1 MLPTPIGPL
10 GTCMEGFGTVLL
22 LALVPAL
29 GNFGGG
35 LIAEFL
41 SITPRRISQALHAAA
56 GIVIAVVAVE
66 LMPEALGGAPG
77 WAIALAFFLGGVFY
91 LVIEWAIERVQSGRG
106 ASKSSGMW
114 MIYVAVAMDLFSDGL
129 LIGTGSAVSTS
140 LALVLALGQ
149 TIADVP
155 EGFAAIA
162 NFRSKQ
168 VPRTKRILLSASF
181 ALRVLLA
188 AGIGYWLLRDQSQ
201 PLKLSA
207 LVFTAGLLSVAAV
220 EEMITQ
226 AHESAEDT
234 RASVLAFAGGFAL
247 FALVSSYF
255 E

>member
-1 MLPTPIGPL
+1 
-10 GTCMEGFGTVLL
+10 MEGFGTVLL

-35 LIAEFL
+35 LIAEFVRV
-41 SITPRRISQALHAAA
+41 TPRTISKALHAAA

-66 LMPEALGGAPG
+66 LMPAALGGAPG

-91 LVIEWAIERVQSGRG
+91 LVIEWAIERLQKGRG

-114 MIYVAVAMDLFSDGL
+114 MVYVAVAMDLFSDGL

-162 NFRSKQ
+162 NFKSKQ
-168 VPRTKRILLSASF
+168 VPQAKRILLSASF
-181 ALRVLLA
+181 AIPVLLA
-188 AGIGYWLLRDQSQ
+188 AGIGYWLLRDQSEE
-201 PLKLSA
+201 LKLSA
-207 LVFTAGLLSVAAV
+207 LVFTAGLLTVAAV

-234 RASVLAFAGGFAL
+234 RMSVLAFAGGFAL